1 MDTKDRNDA
10 LKIIVGGTIALFV
23 GVMII
28 TPKLRANWVEVLV
41 GIFILVLILAALV
54 YGGAFQ
60 SEEEEAEGVEEESEE
75 RDAFIGTAQRLG
87 IDTEDKTREQIMA
100 EIVKATT
107 PNAPPAPQQVV
118 KEIYKEREVI
128 TREIVKVRC
137 RHCGYKYDEASNYC
151 PHCGAPT

>member
-1 MDTKDRNDA
+1 LDAKDRNDA
-10 LKIIVGGTIALFV
+10 LKLVVGCTVALFI

-28 TPKLRANWVEVLV
+28 TPKLRANWVGVLI
-41 GIFILVLILAALV
+41 GIFILVLILVLLV

-60 SEEEEAEGVEEESEE
+60 SKEEEAEELSEE
-75 RDAFIGTAQRLG
+75 TDAFIGTAHRLG
-87 IDTEDKTREQIMA
+87 IDTENKTREQIMD

-107 PNAPPAPQQVV
+107 PNAPPASQQVV

-137 RHCGYKYDEASNYC
+137 RHCGYKFDEASNYC
-151 PHCGAPT
+151 PHCGAPS

>member
-1 MDTKDRNDA
+1 VLA
-10 LKIIVGGTIALFV
+10 SLAGGTIAFFVLFMIVTPQWRANPV
-23 GVMII
+23 GV
-28 TPKLRANWVEVLV
+28 LA
-41 GIFILVLILAALV
+41 GSFILVLILVMLV

-60 SEEEEAEGVEEESEE
+60 SREEEGEELSEGSEE
-75 RDAFIGTAQRLG
+75 TDAFIGTAQRLG